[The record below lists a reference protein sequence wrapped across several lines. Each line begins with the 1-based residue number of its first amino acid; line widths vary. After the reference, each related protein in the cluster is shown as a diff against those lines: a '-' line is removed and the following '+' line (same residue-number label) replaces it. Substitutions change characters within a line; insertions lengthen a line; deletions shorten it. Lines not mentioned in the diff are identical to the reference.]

1 MRDIG
6 TLLQGV
12 SAGLSGDLPQFN
24 AMQDQRKMFAK
35 QEQEQEQQKQQ
46 ALSKER
52 YVAMVQDAYQLQK
65 LIGAG
70 KMDAAVKLLDNR
82 INSINELGGDPSD
95 SLRVK
100 DLLVSGDPAKFA
112 QLQKGLQD
120 SVDAG
125 AIFWQPPEAAQMS
138 PAEAEKAKLAREKF
152 EWQKNNPSA
161 AATGQSPASIQEI
174 EYYNS
179 LPEGAEKEAV
189 GRKIGMLSKQGEDIS
204 AYSEKALGTAI
215 DLSVKSQSDAVK
227 YRSIADDLR
236 ANAASM
242 KDGKMSQI
250 NEAIKAFTGGEDGIT
265 ALRKSAM
272 QVVNSEAIKSLP
284 PGSATEK
291 DVDLALAPLPTA
303 NADPVY
309 IANWLDAISR
319 INEKAAE
326 YQNFKAEFISQNNGL
341 KTRSGESLISAWRKQ
356 QEEGMRSAP
365 AGATPGI
372 APSSATGQTVNWND
386 LP

>member
-35 QEQEQEQQKQQ
+35 QEQEREQQKQQ

-52 YVAMVQDAYQLQK
+52 LTAIVQDAYHLQR
-65 LIGAG
+65 LIGLG
-70 KMDAAVKLLDNR
+70 KMDAAVKLVDNR
-82 INSINELGGDPSD
+82 IESINKLGGDPTD
-95 SLRVK
+95 TLQAK
-100 DLLVSGDPAKFA
+100 ELLTSGDPAKFQ
-112 QLQKGLQD
+112 QLQKILQD
-120 SVDAG
+120 TVDAG
-125 AIFWQPPEAAQMS
+125 AIFWQPPEAERMS
-138 PAEAEKAKLAREKF
+138 PYQEAQIGLKEKELDWKM
-152 EWQKNNPSA
+152 KNPAAGSA
-161 AATGQSPASIQEI
+161 GQTPASIQEI
-174 EYYNS
+174 AYYNS

-189 GRKIGMLSKQGEDIS
+189 GRKIGMVSKQGEDIS

-365 AGATPGI
+365 AGATTEI
-372 APSSATGQTVNWND
+372 APKSATSKYQIEVM
-386 LP
+386 P